1 MDENEN
7 TALAVIEQTTSL
19 TAQTPGEMAHSQEK
33 LVEFFKAKVEITKKD
48 ADELWENYEFAKKQK
63 WRTKI
68 LKRHAEKAVKRVE
81 YYQKVLAAFEA
92 GYHIIPNLPVDSF
105 AIRVTR
111 DGPTKWYTKYA
122 QQIEQKPDIAAPG
135 DGQYVSPEPITK
147 EDTKYDAERDERRVI
162 GYYLKDLDPEIEFPF
177 TMAKPEIMQATSRAM
192 ALKIFDEM
200 GALPGVARK
209 GRRRKTYPDP
219 ILTGKILDPD
229 DQYKNRSVMFLIA
242 WHIDPRTI

>member
-1 MDENEN
+1 
-7 TALAVIEQTTSL
+7 
-19 TAQTPGEMAHSQEK
+19 MAHCQEE
-33 LVEFFKAKVEITKKD
+33 LVKFFKAKVEIVSAD
-48 ADELWENYEFAKKQK
+48 AQELKASYEIAKKNK
-63 WRTKI
+63 WQTKT

-92 GYHIIPNLPVDSF
+92 GYHIVPNFPVDAF

-111 DGPTKWYTKYA
+111 DGPTRWYAKYSDEM
-122 QQIEQKPDIAAPG
+122 EQKPDIAAPG
-135 DGQYVSPEPITK
+135 DGKYVSPDPITK
-147 EDTKYDAERDERRVI
+147 EDIKYDAERDQRNVV

-219 ILTGKILDPD
+219 ILTGKIFDPD
-229 DQYKNRSVMFLIA
+229 DQYKNRCVMFLIA